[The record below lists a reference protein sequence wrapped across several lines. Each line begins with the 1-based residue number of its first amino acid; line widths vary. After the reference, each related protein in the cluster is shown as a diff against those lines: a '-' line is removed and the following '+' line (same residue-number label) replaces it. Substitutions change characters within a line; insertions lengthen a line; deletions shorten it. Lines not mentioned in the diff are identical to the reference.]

1 MYRVIKEIDFCY
13 GHRLLNYEGKCRH
26 LHGHNGRLEVV
37 LEARELDRRGMVF
50 DFGEVKEVIKAW
62 VDAELDHK
70 MILCKDD
77 PALEAIRGLGE
88 PVYPLEEN
96 PSAENIAKL
105 IFRYAAS
112 RGLPVVEV
120 RIWETD
126 TSCAIYRGEPGEGQ
140 AKGA

>member
-37 LEARELDRRGMVF
+37 LETNELDRRGMVF
-50 DFGEVKEVIKAW
+50 DFGEVKTVVKAW

-70 MILCKDD
+70 MILCKED
-77 PALEAIRGLGE
+77 PALEVIQGLGE
-88 PVYPLEEN
+88 PVYLLDEN

-105 IFRYAAS
+105 IFQYAVS
-112 RGLPVVEV
+112 QDLPVVEV
-120 RIWETD
+120 RLWETD
-126 TSCAIYRGEPGEGQ
+126 TSCAVYRESLE
-140 AKGA
+140 K